1 VKCCWCRK
9 IVLWVDLRL
18 RAELSVDEEGSRKGE
33 DAAYMVS
40 TVEVGYVKDG
50 QTQGERD
57 FHGLSPRAV

>member
-1 VKCCWCRK
+1 
-9 IVLWVDLRL
+9 L

-50 QTQGERD
+50 QAQGERD